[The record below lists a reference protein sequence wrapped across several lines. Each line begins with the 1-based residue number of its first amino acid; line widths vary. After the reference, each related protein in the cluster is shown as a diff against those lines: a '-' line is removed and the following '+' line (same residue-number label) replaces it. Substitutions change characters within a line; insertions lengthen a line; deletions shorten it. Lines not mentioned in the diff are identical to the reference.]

1 MELGLCCKFYKEPIK
16 FRIYTLA
23 NIKRVHK
30 NDPDAAKEKVLGI
43 VQQNIHSLQDALDYC
58 RDHSI
63 ASFRVS
69 SDLIPHLTSMR
80 ELNILTDQDMEEIQ
94 KQLSQIDTHN
104 IVLSMHPGQHVNMGS
119 PHNNVVENSLTDL
132 KEHFFVAEPLS
143 CKEINIH
150 VGGVYGNKP
159 ETVKRFIKNMR
170 AHIPEDKLYE
180 ITIEN
185 DELNYSVED
194 VVAIANELGIRATY
208 DIHHQRCYEMR
219 YTGTKSEKEYLE
231 LCRATW
237 KGYGYQRVHLSSPK
251 FGYINFSKSRPHNDF
266 INIDDLPIWLLD
278 YPDVHLDI
286 EAKAKEL
293 AIDDLQQK
301 LQRVKNEKE
310 LCV

>member
-1 MELGLCCKFYKEPIK
+1 MELGLCCKFIKKPIK
-16 FRIYTLA
+16 FRIYTLS
-23 NIKRVHK
+23 NIQRIHQ
-30 NDPDAAKEKVLGI
+30 NSPDSAREKVLG
-43 VQQNIHSLQDALDYC
+43 VVNQNIRSLQDALDYC

-63 ASFRVS
+63 RSFRVS
-69 SDLIPHLTSMR
+69 SDLIPHLNSMHK
-80 ELNILTDQDMEEIQ
+80 LNILNDRNLEKIQ
-94 KQLSQIDTHN
+94 KQLSQIKTHD

-119 PHNNVVENSLTDL
+119 PHPNVVENSLTDL
-132 KEHFFVAEPLS
+132 KEHFFVAEPLG

-170 AHIPEDKLYE
+170 TQIPEDKLSD

-185 DELNYSVED
+185 DELNYSVEE
-194 VVAIANELGIRATY
+194 VVAIARELGIRATY

-219 YTGTKSEKEYLE
+219 YPGTKSEREYLE
-231 LCRATW
+231 LCRVTW
-237 KGYGYQRVHLSSPK
+237 EGYGYQRVHLSSPK
-251 FGYINFSKSRPHNDF
+251 FGYEDIAKNRPHHDF
-266 INIDDLPIWLLD
+266 INIDDLPVWLLE

-293 AIDDLQQK
+293 AIADLQQK
-301 LQRVKNEKE
+301 LKRVKNEKE